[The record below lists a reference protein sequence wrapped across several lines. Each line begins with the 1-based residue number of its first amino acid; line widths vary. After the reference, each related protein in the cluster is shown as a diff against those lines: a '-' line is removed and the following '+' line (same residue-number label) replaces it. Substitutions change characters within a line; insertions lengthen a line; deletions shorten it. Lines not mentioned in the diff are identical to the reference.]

1 MAQLRDSQTQ
11 RVYQLRAHH
20 TVGRC
25 TERSDTV
32 ITSPITSRIH
42 LSLEWDGRHWHV
54 RDLSKNGTWLG
65 NQRLHANESVP
76 INVGDRIHIGAPDM
90 PALELVDDAPP
101 TSALIG
107 VSPDTPD
114 LPLDPFVFLPDQQ
127 NPEAVLIYS
136 HQRLSWLLHPMEHDN
151 VQSTERIILHGDYL
165 RYGGR
170 EWQVFLA
177 ETEHAT
183 EISTTPQQHLEDIEF
198 IFDLSQDEEH
208 TALKLACNGDALI
221 DLGER
226 SHHYLLMHLAR
237 VRAADAVNGQDRMT
251 QGWLDNEQLKRDL
264 GLDMPHINIMIFRAR
279 KQIGESLEHT
289 LDSEHLIERGKG
301 RLRFGASKV
310 RIYKGD
316 NLAFALPPDLPG
328 AG

>member
-11 RVYQLRAHH
+11 RIFQLRAHH

-42 LSLEWDGRHWHV
+42 LSLEWDGRHWHI

-65 NQRLHANESVP
+65 SQRLHANESVP
-76 INVGDRIHIGAPDM
+76 IKVGDRIHIGAPDV
-90 PALELVDDAPP
+90 PPLELVDDTAPR
-101 TSALIG
+101 SVLLAI
-107 VSPDTPD
+107 SPETPD
-114 LPLDPFVFLPDQQ
+114 QPLEPFVFLPDQQ
-127 NPEAVLIYS
+127 SPEAVLIYS
-136 HQRLSWLLHPMEHDN
+136 NQRHSWLLHPVAHDS
-151 VQSTERIILHGDYL
+151 VQGSERMLLHGDCL

-177 ETEHAT
+177 ETERTT
-183 EISTTPQQHLEDIEF
+183 ELSTAPLQHLDDIEF

-208 TALKLACNGDALI
+208 TALKLDCDGEMI

-237 VRAADAVNGQDRMT
+237 VRAEDAVSGLDGMT
-251 QGWLDNEQLKRDL
+251 QGWLENDLLKRDL
-264 GLDMPHINIMIFRAR
+264 GLDMPHINIMIYRAR
-279 KQIGESLEHT
+279 KQIGESLKHT

-301 RLRFGASKV
+301 RMRFGASRV
-310 RIYKGD
+310 RIYKGES
-316 NLAFALPPDLPG
+316 LAFALPP
-328 AG
+328 A